1 MAQVV
6 QQQVL
11 PQRLERARRQDQV
24 CGTKR
29 SEQQQLR
36 VLTAPRD
43 RRNDVERAVVDPMQI
58 LEDEHERHR
67 LREDLERLAELTD
80 HPLATRSEELAL
92 ECGVLLRPKQRRQLN
107 QPGRCVGGE
116 RVDDQGTELAPR
128 ELTNRFEKR
137 VVGFLAAEAFYRLT
151 ACHRHTADRGTRMLE
166 GIHQAGLPDARL
178 ADDEDHLPPS
188 LEGLYQTSIEVGE
201 WCAAS
206 DERVSRQA
214 KQFSCA
220 GSGLSSVTAAMN

>member
-1 MAQVV
+1 MMTARPAGRSPGVNSAGQVLFDVRFIKPFELHLMAQVV

-29 SEQQQLR
+29 SQQQQLC

-92 ECGVLLRPKQRRQLN
+92 ECGVLLRPNQRRQLN
-107 QPGRCVGGE
+107 QPGRCEGGE
-116 RVDDQGTELAPR
+116 RVDHHGTELASR

-137 VVGFLAAEAFYRLT
+137 VVRLLAAEPF
-151 ACHRHTADRGTRMLE
+151 H
-166 GIHQAGLPDARL
+166 
-178 ADDEDHLPPS
+178 
-188 LEGLYQTSIEVGE
+188 
-201 WCAAS
+201 
-206 DERVSRQA
+206 
-214 KQFSCA
+214 
-220 GSGLSSVTAAMN
+220 